1 MKKLLLIGL
10 FLISQGAWSQ
20 KNTDQEDIKILIE
33 DFFEAFHAQDSTALK
48 EFAHPEIKMQS
59 VAIDAKG
66 NTILTTEEYTVFL
79 KSIASIPKSTKFRE
93 ELSDFKINTNGMIAN
108 ASTPYRFFLND
119 ELSHCGV
126 NTFQLMKSEG
136 EWKIIY
142 LVDTRSKLGCK

>member
-10 FLISQGAWSQ
+10 FLIYQGAWSQ

-59 VAIDAKG
+59 VAIDTKG
-66 NTILTTEEYTVFL
+66 NTSLSTEEYTAFL

-93 ELSDFKINTNGMIAN
+93 ELTDFEINTNGMIAN
-108 ASTPYRFFLND
+108 VSTPYRFFVN
-119 ELSHCGV
+119 EGLSHCGI
-126 NTFQLMKSEG
+126 NTFQLMKSKG